1 MTLLCMA
8 LTWTPSAAKHGIAR
22 EDALHAILNYQ
33 YRVREFDEP
42 RAGSSGRPDLFI
54 GKARDGSTLLEIM
67 AVITPP
73 DGFVIFHV
81 MKAREKI
88 LNIAE
93 KGGKS

>member
-1 MTLLCMA
+1 MA
-8 LTWTPSAAKHGIAR
+8 LIWTPSAAKHGIAR

-33 YRVREFDEP
+33 YRVEEFDEP
-42 RAGSSGRPDLFI
+42 RVGSVGRPDLFI
-54 GKARDGSTLLEIM
+54 GKTRDGSMVLEVM

-81 MKAREKI
+81 MEARDKI
-88 LNIAE
+88 LDIAE